1 MAQRR
6 VVIVGGH
13 GKVALLA
20 APKLVEAGLSVDS
33 LIRDPD
39 HSAEVERAG
48 ANPVVLDIERAGT
61 AELAEAF
68 RGAEAVVFSAGAGGG
83 NPPRT
88 RAVDHA
94 AAVRTMEAARQ
105 AGATRYVMVSYAR
118 SRTDIHTLEPESS
131 FFPYAEAKHHADEH
145 LRGTELDW
153 TILGPGRLTEEPA
166 SGLIH
171 VLDAEAAAA
180 AKSAGGPE
188 ATVTSRDNVAEVI
201 RHVLEQGAAVR
212 ETVTFFDGE
221 VPIAQ
226 AVG

>member
-20 APKLVEAGLSVDS
+20 AGKLVEAGFAVDA
-33 LIRDPD
+33 LIRNPD
-39 HSAEVERAG
+39 QAAEVERTG
-48 ANPVVLDIERAGT
+48 AKPVVLDVERVGT
-61 AELAEAF
+61 AELVETF
-68 RGAEAVVFSAGAGGG
+68 RGADAIVFSAGAGGG

-88 RAVDHA
+88 RALDHA

-105 AGATRYVMVSYAR
+105 AGVMRYVMVSYAR
-118 SRTDIHTLEPESS
+118 SRTDIHTLDPENP
-131 FFPYAEAKHHADEH
+131 FFPYAEAKHHADEF

-153 TILGPGRLTEEPA
+153 TILGPGGLTEEPA

-180 AKSAGGPE
+180 KSDGGRE

-201 RHVLEQGAAVR
+201 RHVLQNGAAVG
-212 ETVTFFDGE
+212 ETVNFFDGE
-221 VPIAQ
+221 TPIDQ
-226 AVG
+226 AIG

>member
-1 MAQRR
+1 MAQKH
-6 VVIVGGH
+6 VAIVGGH

-20 APKLVEAGLSVDS
+20 APKLVEAGFAVDS
-33 LIRDPD
+33 LIRNPD
-39 HSAEVERAG
+39 HAVEVERAG
-48 ANPVVLDIERAGT
+48 ANPVVLDVEGAGT

-68 RGAEAVVFSAGAGGG
+68 RGAEAVVFAAGAGGG

-105 AGATRYVMVSYAR
+105 AGAARYVMVSYTR
-118 SRTDIHTLEPESS
+118 SLTDIHTLEPGNS
-131 FFPYAEAKHHADEH
+131 FFPYAEAKHHADEF

-153 TILGPGRLTEEPA
+153 TILGPGGLTGEPA

-180 AKSAGGPE
+180 AASEGGRE
-188 ATVTSRDNVAEVI
+188 ATATSRENVAEVL
-201 RHVLEQGAAVR
+201 RHVLQNGAAVR
-212 ETVTFFDGE
+212 ETVNFFDGE
-221 VPIAQ
+221 TPIAQ
-226 AVG
+226 AIG